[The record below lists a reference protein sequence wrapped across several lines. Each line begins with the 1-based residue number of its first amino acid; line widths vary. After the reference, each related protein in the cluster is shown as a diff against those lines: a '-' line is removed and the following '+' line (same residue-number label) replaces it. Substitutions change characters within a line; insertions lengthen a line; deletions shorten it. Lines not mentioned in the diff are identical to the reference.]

1 MGRSAEAANTGSR
14 ASGGA
19 TMSGASALRQVL
31 LFAGAVRPT
40 PLLKAAGRNVLDLPL
55 LPREREGMTV
65 GQRWIAAHRE
75 LCESI
80 GSAPP
85 LRVLIDRNSPKPKSM
100 PANEAMI
107 EPDDVAFLGTGGV
120 LRAAAK
126 GQDGMMLVA
135 TGGSVLTQSLPDV
148 VSQLLALEA
157 DVALLAEAD
166 GTPTG
171 VMLVS
176 AAVMR
181 EIPGAGYLDFKEQCL
196 PGIAKNHRVRVAHAP
211 PAKRACLPIRNREQ
225 YLEALT
231 HEADGEPFQIIEDGA
246 QVAST
251 GRIRD
256 AVVLA
261 GARIG
266 AKAVVARS
274 ILGPGAVVPSGQ
286 VLTDRTV
293 GAGA

>member
-1 MGRSAEAANTGSR
+1 
-14 ASGGA
+14 
-19 TMSGASALRQVL
+19 MSGASAVRQVL
-31 LFAGAVRPT
+31 LFAGSVRPT
-40 PLLKAAGRNVLDLPL
+40 PLLKAAARNVLDLPL
-55 LPREREGMTV
+55 LRGETIGR
-65 GQRWIAAHRE
+65 RWIAAHQE
-75 LCESI
+75 LCQAI

-85 LRVLIDRNSPKPKSM
+85 LRVLIDRKNPKPASM
-100 PANEAMI
+100 PKDQATI

-135 TGGSVLTQSLPDV
+135 TGGSVLTQPLPDV
-148 VSQLLALEA
+148 VERLVALDA
-157 DVALLAEAD
+157 DVALLAEHD

-196 PGIAKNHRVRVAHAP
+196 PGIAERHRVRVAHAP
-211 PAKRACLPIRNREQ
+211 RGERACLPIRNREQ
-225 YLEALT
+225 YLEALA
-231 HEADGEPFQIIEDGA
+231 HQAGGAPFHLVEDGA
-246 QVAST
+246 EVAST
-251 GRIRD
+251 GRIQD

-274 ILGPGAVVPSGQ
+274 ILGPGAVVPPGQ
-286 VLTDRTV
+286 VLTDRTL

>member
-1 MGRSAEAANTGSR
+1 MGPSAEAATTLPD

-19 TMSGASALRQVL
+19 TMSGTASVRQVL
-31 LFAGAVRPT
+31 LFAGAIRPT
-40 PLLKAAGRNVLDLPL
+40 PLLKAAARNVLDLPL
-55 LPREREGMTV
+55 LDEQTI
-65 GQRWIAAHRE
+65 GQRWIAAHQE
-75 LCESI
+75 LCQSI

-85 LRVLIDRNSPKPKSM
+85 LRVLIDRKNPKPTSM
-100 PANEAMI
+100 PEGQATI

-126 GQDGMMLVA
+126 DQDGMMLVA
-135 TGGSVLTQSLPDV
+135 TGGSVLTRTLPEV
-148 VSQLLALEA
+148 VARLLALEA
-157 DVALLAEAD
+157 DVALLAEHD

-181 EIPGAGYLDFKEQCL
+181 EIPGAGYIDFKEQCL
-196 PGIAKNHRVRVAHAP
+196 PGIAERHRVRVA
-211 PAKRACLPIRNREQ
+211 RAARGERVCLPIRNREQ
-225 YLEALT
+225 YLEALAYQ
-231 HEADGEPFQIIEDGA
+231 ADGEPFQVVEDGA
-246 QVAST
+246 EVSPA
-251 GRIRD
+251 GRVRD

-266 AKAVVARS
+266 AKSVVARS
-274 ILGPGAVVPSGQ
+274 FLGPGAVVPAGQ
-286 VLTDRTV
+286 VLTDRTL